1 MALADIIAKILSEVE
16 EQASLLR
23 EQTQKTVQ
31 ELHEKAR
38 EEIEEES
45 AVLLEKGNRKIEELH
60 QKIDQLSR
68 QEQQQKILSLKH
80 EVLHKVLE
88 EAKNHVAK
96 LPEKEK
102 EAILTQMLRELPQ
115 EKGIIH
121 PVTSDAKLIE
131 TILKKEGISLSLGKA
146 VPGMAGFLFSSD
158 TVEIDF
164 RFEQVLEDIFRKSE
178 KELSLFL
185 FA

>member
-1 MALADIIAKILSEVE
+1 MSK
-16 EQASLLR
+16 
-23 EQTQKTVQ
+23 TQKTVQ

-88 EAKNHVAK
+88 EAKIMLQSFQK
-96 LPEKEK
+96 KK
-102 EAILTQMLRELPQ
+102 EAILTQMLSRASRR
-115 EKGIIH
+115 KRNH
-121 PVTSDAKLIE
+121 TS
-131 TILKKEGISLSLGKA
+131 G
-146 VPGMAGFLFSSD
+146 
-158 TVEIDF
+158 
-164 RFEQVLEDIFRKSE
+164 DIRCE
-178 KELSLFL
+178 
-185 FA
+185 AH